1 MKSSDKVIIYIR
13 LLDEGVP
20 VARPTYG
27 EAIEDNIFRV
37 LPTKNY
43 NPDDETWEF
52 PPGTVVR
59 CERKISP
66 DGREALLA
74 VAIYN
79 IKGESN

>member
-1 MKSSDKVIIYIR
+1 MKPSNKVTIYIR

-27 EAIEDNIFRV
+27 EMIEDNIFRI
-37 LPTKNY
+37 LPTENY

-66 DGREALLA
+66 DGKEALLA
-74 VAIYN
+74 VELYN
-79 IKGESN
+79 IKDEPN